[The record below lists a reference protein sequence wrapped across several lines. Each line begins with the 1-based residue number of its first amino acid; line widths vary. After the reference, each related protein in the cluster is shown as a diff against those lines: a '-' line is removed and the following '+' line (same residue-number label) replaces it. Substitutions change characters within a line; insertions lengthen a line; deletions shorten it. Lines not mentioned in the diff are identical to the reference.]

1 MSNIG
6 TSVAKMTMLVGG
18 AVLGAFLARLCDEW
32 MVAHS
37 RTQADYDKT
46 RYAQGLSAVALP
58 PVAPPQ
64 APFQAPNVEEQRQ
77 YNEYE

>member
-1 MSNIG
+1 MSNLG
-6 TSVAKMTMLVGG
+6 TSVAKIAMLAGG
-18 AVLGAFLARLCDEW
+18 AVLGAFIARLYDEW

-37 RTQADYDKT
+37 QTQADYDKT

-64 APFQAPNVEEQRQ
+64 APFQAPNVDEQQQ